1 MLGCG
6 SEFCT
11 VGIDASAPGRK
22 AAGKARMQPDAFARN
37 TRRFSMLKLR
47 YIGALTIAALF
58 ATALAIDA
66 ADARG
71 RGGGGGGMRGGG
83 GFSGGGMRGGGGF
96 GGGGMRVGAG
106 GGRSFAGAGVG
117 RRGCRMCTALQDLR
131 SGVADLHQARG
142 RARVLSVETPL
153 PARYARHPL
162 PQAGEG
168 KAHRALIHLDALL
181 TDHRCPAR
189 EIAVDLRFEL

>member
-1 MLGCG
+1 
-6 SEFCT
+6 
-11 VGIDASAPGRK
+11 
-22 AAGKARMQPDAFARN
+22 
-37 TRRFSMLKLR
+37 
-47 YIGALTIAALF
+47 
-58 ATALAIDA
+58 
-66 ADARG
+66 
-71 RGGGGGGMRGGG
+71 
-83 GFSGGGMRGGGGF
+83 
-96 GGGGMRVGAG
+96 
-106 GGRSFAGAGVG
+106 
-117 RRGCRMCTALQDLR
+117 MCTALQDLR

-189 EIAVDLRFEL
+189 EIAVDLRFELRRGVADRLHDLRGELRLELGRVDRLG